1 MTELQ
6 LLRIE
11 EGDSQNNIT
20 DKINYNFSGL
30 IDFDGGPY
38 GKIGKPGPD
47 GNKGATG
54 PIGSYGDLG
63 RRGSIWSIGPTQPQG
78 NNVYLSDYWM
88 NTDEFNN
95 IYEFNGNSWALSG
108 INVRSRDLFYVDGPV
123 ITSSG
128 NSTKRGYYISSSIP
142 LSYTTVISDV
152 QITSGSSTSSP
163 NAIPNP
169 QYSKFVISTDGSN
182 PNKNILEF
190 SKHQYSSDLT
200 FTQKTPR
207 FYWTQGATSAR
218 GNYGLSLLSGY
229 RFDINTSSD
238 LYIAS
243 ISSGIN
249 LTSTGINMSTP
260 STLPFGINATS
271 RITFNFSTGSAI
283 FSTSNISFSGGLFSF
298 KTPIYSSTLSN
309 SVIPTMRLTSTSANT
324 GNIRYVYPSTGT
336 KLINLFR
343 SVQSGSIINY
353 VDGSGLFYFNKRV
366 NSIQNQQS
374 VTATTTSVV
383 SGTTIDWVTV
393 LPSISLTSTGNYV
406 WSNNGMDLIVTKPTS
421 TANQRGLCLWTPA
434 TGGAPGGNGG
444 WLKLL
449 ENGESINFR
458 VHSSN
463 SGTSSTDNFK
473 FIGLN
478 TSNNQ
483 GDAPNNTPS
492 SNYSFVNLS
501 ASNGVGASTI
511 DITIVNIQGTGST
524 AGTRRWFK
532 VYYSAWGGGLTTNQC
547 GVLITYNATA

>member
-1 MTELQ
+1 
-6 LLRIE
+6 
-11 EGDSQNNIT
+11 
-20 DKINYNFSGL
+20 
-30 IDFDGGPY
+30 
-38 GKIGKPGPD
+38 
-47 GNKGATG
+47 
-54 PIGSYGDLG
+54 
-63 RRGSIWSIGPTQPQG
+63 
-78 NNVYLSDYWM
+78 
-88 NTDEFNN
+88 
-95 IYEFNGNSWALSG
+95 
-108 INVRSRDLFYVDGPV
+108 
-123 ITSSG
+123 
-128 NSTKRGYYISSSIP
+128 
-142 LSYTTVISDV
+142 
-152 QITSGSSTSSP
+152 
-163 NAIPNP
+163 
-169 QYSKFVISTDGSN
+169 
-182 PNKNILEF
+182 
-190 SKHQYSSDLT
+190 
-200 FTQKTPR
+200 
-207 FYWTQGATSAR
+207 
-218 GNYGLSLLSGY
+218 
-229 RFDINTSSD
+229 
-238 LYIAS
+238 
-243 ISSGIN
+243 
-249 LTSTGINMSTP
+249 
-260 STLPFGINATS
+260 
-271 RITFNFSTGSAI
+271 
-283 FSTSNISFSGGLFSF
+283 
-298 KTPIYSSTLSN
+298 
-309 SVIPTMRLTSTSANT
+309 MRLTSTSANT

-492 SNYSFVNLS
+492 SNYSYVDLS
-501 ASNGVGASTI
+501 AVNGVGASTI

>member
-207 FYWTQGATSAR
+207 FYWTQGATAV
-218 GNYGLSLLSGY
+218 GANYSLSLLSGY

-298 KTPIYSSTLSN
+298 KTPIYSSTPSN

-406 WSNNGMDLIVTKPTS
+406 WSNNGMDLVVTKPTS

-463 SGTSSTDNFK
+463 SGTSSTDNFR

-483 GDAPNNTPS
+483 GDAPNNTSS
-492 SNYSFVNLS
+492 SNYSYVDLS
-501 ASNGVGASTI
+501 TVTGVGASTI